1 MKTKMIHSP
10 ASSASPASTTSEPA
24 RNLLPEEEV
33 LDCEHVAAWLG
44 VPVTTV
50 RFWARLRR
58 LPAVRI
64 GKRWKFPRRALLAW
78 FEQRAAAHVHG

>member
-1 MKTKMIHSP
+1 
-10 ASSASPASTTSEPA
+10 
-24 RNLLPEEEV
+24 
-33 LDCEHVAAWLG
+33 VAAWLG